1 MNPITNQTQLAETH
15 FNSGVL
21 PLKSKK
27 LLAAEFGI
35 SVKTLSRRLK
45 KAAVELPK
53 GFICSENQRLIYKII
68 ATK

>member
-1 MNPITNQTQLAETH
+1 MNPIANQTPLADSNFTTR
-15 FNSGVL
+15 VI

-27 LLAAEFGI
+27 LLAAELGI

-45 KAAVELPK
+45 KASVELPK
-53 GFICSENQRLIYKII
+53 GFICSENQLLIYKII